1 MLLTAN
7 QLSFHQI
14 KPVSNQKTL
23 TALAIVIAH
32 LVLGYCL
39 ILQQFQRPERP
50 LITETVVSIITPPQ
64 SEPERSLPAPSKTAS
79 LPQIQPIEHPIPP
92 TVETIQVRETLETP
106 APVAPTK
113 TPVVAVALS
122 APAHAEPSI
131 PVVTSGIEY
140 IQAPQAIYPP
150 ISKRMG
156 EEGRIVLQ
164 VLVNEKGLPEKIE
177 IMSSS
182 GFARLDEAAKKAMSK
197 ALFKP
202 FQKNGQ
208 ASAMLA
214 TASIS
219 FSLNG

>member
-1 MLLTAN
+1 MLLSAN
-7 QLSFHQI
+7 HLSFHQI

-50 LITETVVSIITPPQ
+50 LITETVISIIAPPQ
-64 SEPERSLPAPSKTAS
+64 SEPERSLPAPSKTTS
-79 LPQIQPIEHPIPP
+79 LPQIQPIEYPIPP
-92 TVETIQVRETLETP
+92 SVESIQVRETVETP

-113 TPVVAVALS
+113 TPVVVAALS

-131 PVVTSGIEY
+131 PIVTTGIEY
-140 IQAPQAIYPP
+140 IQAPQAMYPP